1 VNENPGF
8 LEDTSM
14 AQAPSAAEQREQRD
28 QRAQRDP
35 AKPEL
40 VIVDLGKRQR
50 PKQVR
55 RLRKGRGK
63 LVRRID
69 AIVDE
74 LIQAGTVKA
83 NAQPVVIVV
92 REEPPMPW
100 PFGSAA
106 YDDDDDDD

>member
-1 VNENPGF
+1 
-8 LEDTSM
+8 M
-14 AQAPSAAEQREQRD
+14 AQAPRAAEQRAEQE
-28 QRAQRDP
+28 QRDP
-35 AKPEL
+35 ARPEL

-74 LIQAGTVKA
+74 LIQSGTVKA

-92 REEPPMPW
+92 REEPPLPW
-100 PFGSAA
+100 PFGTIRN
-106 YDDDDDDD
+106 DDDDDDD